1 MDREG
6 MGIIESHETDKFYE
20 YWEKT
25 KNTICGRNP
34 ISVFMEICR

>member
-6 MGIIESHETDKFYE
+6 MKIIETHETEQFYE
-20 YWEKT
+20 YREKT

-34 ISVFMEICR
+34 ISVFMEIV